1 MKYELVE
8 MTGSNPEDNE
18 FPKVVIEED
27 GEFSTA
33 YFYNGDWLSS
43 ETQNGWFNRIIKN
56 VVRWFEIRP
65 TKPAPDAGDSAD
77 SSELVQA

>member
-1 MKYELVE
+1 MNYELIE
-8 MTGSNPEDNE
+8 MTGSNPEDSE

-33 YFYNGDWLSS
+33 YFYNSEWYSS
-43 ETQNGWFNRIIKN
+43 ETQDGWFNRIIKN

-65 TKPAPDAGDSAD
+65 TPRVPDAGDSG
-77 SSELVQA
+77 E

>member
-33 YFYNGDWLSS
+33 FFYNGEWRSS
-43 ETQNGWFNRIIKN
+43 ETQNGWFNRII
-56 VVRWFEIRP
+56 RWFEIRP
-65 TKPAPDAGDSAD
+65 TPRTPDAGDS
-77 SSELVQA
+77 VQ